1 MQPRVRD
8 LGLTEYTAAWEAMR
22 RFTDGR
28 TEAMADEIWLL
39 EHPPVFTLGLG
50 GKEEHLLD
58 PGAIPVVRCDRGGQV
73 TYHGPGQLV
82 VYVLADLRRMGWG
95 VKRFVNALEQAV
107 IDLCV
112 TWRILARR
120 RSGAPGVYLDG
131 AKVAAI
137 GLRVRRGCTFHGLAL
152 NVNMDLSPFRR
163 INPCGYAG
171 LRVTQLYDQGVA
183 ESMSVVKERLIA
195 SLLDNLGYDNQFD
208 LAPRGMNPAGRPK
221 GRAAP
226 LPFGNPIAKVPSARP
241 RGINLTRSLGREDR

>member
-1 MQPRVRD
+1 MRLLVRD

-22 RFTDGR
+22 RFTDRR
-28 TEAMADEIWLL
+28 TEATADEIWLL

-107 IDLCV
+107 IDLCE

-131 AKVAAI
+131 AKVAAV

-152 NVNMDLSPFRR
+152 NVNMDLKPFLK
-163 INPCGYAG
+163 INPCGYAA

-183 ESMSVVKERLIA
+183 ETMSVVKELLVA
-195 SLLDNLGYDNQFD
+195 SLLDNLGYDIGAFTGT
-208 LAPRGMNPAGRPK
+208 RGPLIDATRRDPPSTHRPA
-221 GRAAP
+221 
-226 LPFGNPIAKVPSARP
+226 
-241 RGINLTRSLGREDR
+241 

>member
-1 MQPRVRD
+1 MRPLVRD

-22 RFTDGR
+22 RFTDRR
-28 TEAMADEIWLL
+28 TEATADEIWLL

-107 IDLCV
+107 IDLCE

-120 RSGAPGVYLDG
+120 RSGAPGVYLNG
-131 AKVAAI
+131 AKVAAV

-163 INPCGYAG
+163 INPCGYAR
-171 LRVTQLYDQGVA
+171 LPVTQLYDQGVT
-183 ESMSVVKERLIA
+183 ESMGVVKKPLVA
-195 SLLDNLGYDNQFD
+195 SLLDNLGYDDQVDF
-208 LAPRGMNPAGRPK
+208 APRYEPR
-221 GRAAP
+221 RATKRGELRFSP
-226 LPFGNPIAKVPSARP
+226 LETPWLRIP
-241 RGINLTRSLGREDR
+241 RQDRGE